1 MDEKRKRVTAPRIA
15 AALSALLAGAALY
28 TVSGSERQGIQV
40 KEYTEAA
47 EAADSTIMVYMN
59 GSDLEGDYGA
69 ATADLR
75 EMMDALR
82 TAGQEE
88 NFPSLHVVVE
98 AGGSTRWELDEMD
111 GVPYARFSLTED
123 GISSMEPMEIRNMG
137 DADTLTDFVNYG
149 VQSYPANH
157 YGLILWN
164 HGGGPVGG
172 YGSDSHFDG
181 DGLSLEEIR
190 EALDHS
196 VMADKAFDFVAF
208 DACLMGSVEIADC
221 LEGRAGYV
229 IASPE
234 LEPQDGYDYSWMTAL
249 GDSLPSDMEW
259 GEAVGRSMVDAYDA
273 YYASGTAPVAMSL
286 LDMKEYPAFHEVFHQ
301 YVDGIPQEL
310 REELYRELGKDRMKM
325 LAFGSRQAGGS
336 PELVDVLEFLDACQ
350 SVYQD
355 ESAFQTLKERMGKL
369 VTDQWAKGY
378 PGNPSGLTIYLPSG
392 SNPYLSEDLETY
404 DTTGFCSAYRQ
415 LTDGYAAYLAR
426 ESGVEW
432 GDINAHKD
440 GTVEISIA
448 PEDVSD
454 VTGAY
459 LAVFCPVG
467 DDGNYYLLCTDSD
480 VDIGVDGTL
489 RAAPENSYMG
499 MKGQVLCLIE
509 TMNLDAYT
517 EYMAPVLY
525 NGELCTMRIGFD
537 EEHEDGQ
544 VLSVTPAGQTSEAA
558 KQIYELKEGD
568 RVTPLYLVEHM
579 EDVEEEPVDEAE
591 DGAKDEANDE
601 AKDGAKDE
609 AKDEANDEANDEAK
623 NETKDGAKDEAEDEA
638 KNETID
644 GAKDE
649 TKNEAGD
656 ETKDEIRDETGN
668 TAGSSHGETS
678 HNPDQITED
687 RYYTDSYYMGTEFFI
702 EEPDD
707 MLLETV
713 PVSGDGYFYGFML
726 MDVRQNIYYTDF
738 TGIETEDTGS

>member
-1 MDEKRKRVTAPRIA
+1 MEQNRKRVTAPRIA

-40 KEYTEAA
+40 KEYAEAA

-69 ATADLR
+69 ATADLW
-75 EMMDALR
+75 EMMDALKVME
-82 TAGQEE
+82 QEGKS
-88 NFPSLHVVVE
+88 PSLHVVVE

-111 GVPYARFSLTED
+111 GVPYARFPLTGD
-123 GISSMEPMEIRNMG
+123 GISSMESMEIRNMG
-137 DADTLTDFVNYG
+137 DADTLTDFINYG
-149 VQSYPANH
+149 VRSYPANH

-190 EALDHS
+190 EALGHS
-196 VMADKAFDFVAF
+196 VMADSAFDFVAF
-208 DACLMGSVEIADC
+208 DACLMGSAETAGCLDGYAD
-221 LEGRAGYV
+221 YV

-234 LEPQDGYDYSWMTAL
+234 LEPQHGYDYRWMTAL
-249 GDSLPSDMEW
+249 GDSLPPDMEW
-259 GEAVGRSMVDAYDA
+259 GEAVGRSMVEAYGA
-273 YYASGTAPVAMSL
+273 CYASSTAPVAMSL

-301 YVDGIPQEL
+301 YVDGIPEKL
-310 REELYRELGKDRMKM
+310 REELYGELGRDRMKM

-336 PELVDVLEFLDACQ
+336 PELVDVLEFLNACQ
-350 SVYQD
+350 RVYPD
-355 ESAFQTLKERMGKL
+355 ENAFQTLKDRMRRL
-369 VTDQWAKGY
+369 VAEQWAKGY
-378 PGNPSGLTIYLPSG
+378 PVNPSGLTIYLPSG
-392 SNPYLSEDLETY
+392 SNPYLSEELETY
-404 DTTGFCSAYRQ
+404 DTTGFCSAYRR

-432 GDINAHKD
+432 GNISAHKD

-448 PEDVSD
+448 PEDASD

-459 LAVFCPVG
+459 LAVFCPAG
-467 DDGNYYLLCTDSD
+467 DDEYYYLLCTDSD

-489 RAAPENSYMG
+489 RAAPEDSYMG

-544 VLSVTPAGQTSEAA
+544 ILSVTPTGQTSEAA

-568 RVTPLYLVEHM
+568 RVTPLYLVERM
-579 EDVEEEPVDEAE
+579 EDVGEAP
-591 DGAKDEANDE
+591 GN
-601 AKDGAKDE
+601 
-609 AKDEANDEANDEAK
+609 
-623 NETKDGAKDEAEDEA
+623 
-638 KNETID
+638 
-644 GAKDE
+644 
-649 TKNEAGD
+649 
-656 ETKDEIRDETGN
+656 TGN
-668 TAGSSHGETS
+668 ASG
-678 HNPDQITED
+678 QIMED
-687 RYYTDSYYMGTEFFI
+687 RYYTDSYYMGTEFYI

-707 MLLETV
+707 MLLEAV
-713 PVSGDGYFYGFML
+713 PASGDGYLYGFML

-738 TGIETEDTGS
+738 IGMGTEDNGS

>member
-1 MDEKRKRVTAPRIA
+1 MEQNRKRVTAPRIA
-15 AALSALLAGAALY
+15 AALSVLLAGAALY

-40 KEYTEAA
+40 KEYAEAA

-69 ATADLR
+69 ATADLW
-75 EMMDALR
+75 EMMDALKVME
-82 TAGQEE
+82 QEGKS
-88 NFPSLHVVVE
+88 PSLHVVVE

-111 GVPYARFSLTED
+111 GVPYARFPLTGD
-123 GISSMEPMEIRNMG
+123 GISSMESMEIRNMG
-137 DADTLTDFVNYG
+137 DADTLTDFINYG
-149 VQSYPANH
+149 VRSYPANH

-190 EALDHS
+190 EALGHS
-196 VMADKAFDFVAF
+196 VMADSAFDFVAF
-208 DACLMGSVEIADC
+208 DACLMGSAETAGCLDGYAD
-221 LEGRAGYV
+221 YV

-234 LEPQDGYDYSWMTAL
+234 LEPQHGYDYRWMAAL
-249 GDSLPSDMEW
+249 GDSLPPDMEW
-259 GEAVGRSMVDAYDA
+259 GEAVGRSMVEAYGA
-273 YYASGTAPVAMSL
+273 CYASGTAPVAMSL

-301 YVDGIPQEL
+301 YVDGIPEKL
-310 REELYRELGKDRMKM
+310 REELYGELGRDRMKM

-336 PELVDVLEFLDACQ
+336 PELVDVLEFLNACQ
-350 SVYQD
+350 RVYPD
-355 ESAFQTLKERMGKL
+355 ENAFQTLKNRMRRL
-369 VTDQWAKGY
+369 VAEQWAKGY
-378 PGNPSGLTIYLPSG
+378 PVNPSGLTIYLPSG
-392 SNPYLSEDLETY
+392 SNPYLSEELETY
-404 DTTGFCSAYRQ
+404 DTTGFCSAYRR

-432 GDINAHKD
+432 GNISAHKD

-448 PEDVSD
+448 PEDASD

-459 LAVFCPVG
+459 LAVFCPAG
-467 DDGNYYLLCTDSD
+467 DDEYYYLLCTDSD

-489 RAAPENSYMG
+489 RAAPEDSYMG

-544 VLSVTPAGQTSEAA
+544 ILSVTPTGQTSEAA

-568 RVTPLYLVEHM
+568 RVTPLYLVERM
-579 EDVEEEPVDEAE
+579 EDVGEAP
-591 DGAKDEANDE
+591 GN
-601 AKDGAKDE
+601 
-609 AKDEANDEANDEAK
+609 
-623 NETKDGAKDEAEDEA
+623 
-638 KNETID
+638 
-644 GAKDE
+644 
-649 TKNEAGD
+649 
-656 ETKDEIRDETGN
+656 TGN
-668 TAGSSHGETS
+668 ASG
-678 HNPDQITED
+678 QIMED
-687 RYYTDSYYMGTEFFI
+687 RYYTDSYYMGTEFYI

-707 MLLETV
+707 MLLEAV
-713 PVSGDGYFYGFML
+713 PASGDGYLYGFML

-738 TGIETEDTGS
+738 IGMGTEDNGS

>member
-1 MDEKRKRVTAPRIA
+1 M
-15 AALSALLAGAALY
+15 
-28 TVSGSERQGIQV
+28 
-40 KEYTEAA
+40 
-47 EAADSTIMVYMN
+47 
-59 GSDLEGDYGA
+59 
-69 ATADLR
+69 
-75 EMMDALR
+75 
-82 TAGQEE
+82 
-88 NFPSLHVVVE
+88 
-98 AGGSTRWELDEMD
+98 
-111 GVPYARFSLTED
+111 
-123 GISSMEPMEIRNMG
+123 
-137 DADTLTDFVNYG
+137 
-149 VQSYPANH
+149 
-157 YGLILWN
+157 
-164 HGGGPVGG
+164 GG

-190 EALDHS
+190 AALDHS

-579 EDVEEEPVDEAE
+579 EDVEEEPVDEA
-591 DGAKDEANDE
+591 K
-601 AKDGAKDE
+601 
-609 AKDEANDEANDEAK
+609 
-623 NETKDGAKDEAEDEA
+623 
-638 KNETID
+638 D

-649 TKNEAGD
+649 TKDEAGD

-687 RYYTDSYYMGTEFFI
+687 RYYTDSYYMGTEFYI

>member
-1 MDEKRKRVTAPRIA
+1 MEQNRKRVTAPRIA

-40 KEYTEAA
+40 KEYAEAA

-69 ATADLR
+69 ATADLW
-75 EMMDALR
+75 EMMDALKVME
-82 TAGQEE
+82 QEGKS
-88 NFPSLHVVVE
+88 PSLHVVVE

-111 GVPYARFSLTED
+111 GVPYARFPLTGD
-123 GISSMEPMEIRNMG
+123 GISSMESMEIGNMG
-137 DADTLTDFVNYG
+137 DADTLTDFINYG
-149 VQSYPANH
+149 VRSYPANH

-190 EALDHS
+190 EALGHS
-196 VMADKAFDFVAF
+196 VMADSAFDFVAF
-208 DACLMGSVEIADC
+208 DACLMGSVETAGCLDGYAD
-221 LEGRAGYV
+221 YV

-234 LEPQDGYDYSWMTAL
+234 LEPQHGYDYRWMTAL
-249 GDSLPSDMEW
+249 GDSLPPDMEW
-259 GEAVGRSMVDAYDA
+259 GEAVGRSMVEAYGA
-273 YYASGTAPVAMSL
+273 CYASGTAPVAMSL

-301 YVDGIPQEL
+301 YVDGIPEKL
-310 REELYRELGKDRMKM
+310 REELCGELGRDRMKM

-336 PELVDVLEFLDACQ
+336 PELVDVLEFLNACQ
-350 SVYQD
+350 RVYPD
-355 ESAFQTLKERMGKL
+355 ENAFQTLKDRMRRL
-369 VTDQWAKGY
+369 VAKQWAKGY
-378 PGNPSGLTIYLPSG
+378 PVNPSGLTIYLPSG
-392 SNPYLSEDLETY
+392 SNPYLSEALETY
-404 DTTGFCSAYRQ
+404 DTTGFCSAYRR

-432 GDINAHKD
+432 GNISAHKD

-448 PEDVSD
+448 PEDASD

-459 LAVFCPVG
+459 LAVFCPAG
-467 DDGNYYLLCTDSD
+467 DDEYYYLLCTDSD

-489 RAAPENSYMG
+489 RAAPEDSYMG

-544 VLSVTPAGQTSEAA
+544 ILSVTPTGQTSEAA

-568 RVTPLYLVEHM
+568 RVTPLYLVERM
-579 EDVEEEPVDEAE
+579 EDVGEAP
-591 DGAKDEANDE
+591 GN
-601 AKDGAKDE
+601 
-609 AKDEANDEANDEAK
+609 
-623 NETKDGAKDEAEDEA
+623 
-638 KNETID
+638 
-644 GAKDE
+644 
-649 TKNEAGD
+649 
-656 ETKDEIRDETGN
+656 TGN
-668 TAGSSHGETS
+668 ASG
-678 HNPDQITED
+678 QIMEDRYYTD
-687 RYYTDSYYMGTEFFI
+687 RYYTDSYYMGTEFYI

-707 MLLETV
+707 MLLEAV
-713 PVSGDGYFYGFML
+713 PASGDGYLYGFML

-738 TGIETEDTGS
+738 IGMGTEDNGS

>member
-1 MDEKRKRVTAPRIA
+1 MEQNRKRVTAPRIA
-15 AALSALLAGAALY
+15 AALSVLLAGAALY

-40 KEYTEAA
+40 KEYAEAA
-47 EAADSTIMVYMN
+47 EAADRTIMVYMN

-69 ATADLR
+69 ATADLW
-75 EMMDALR
+75 EMMDALKVME
-82 TAGQEE
+82 QEGKS
-88 NFPSLHVVVE
+88 PSLHVVVE

-111 GVPYARFSLTED
+111 GVPYARFSLTGD
-123 GISSMEPMEIRNMG
+123 GISSMESMEIRNMG
-137 DADTLTDFVNYG
+137 DADTLTDFINYG
-149 VQSYPANH
+149 VRSYPANH

-190 EALDHS
+190 EALGHS
-196 VMADKAFDFVAF
+196 VMADSAFDFVAF
-208 DACLMGSVEIADC
+208 DACLMGSVETAGCLDGYAD
-221 LEGRAGYV
+221 YV

-234 LEPQDGYDYSWMTAL
+234 LEPQHGYDYRWMAAL
-249 GDSLPSDMEW
+249 GDSLPPDMEW
-259 GEAVGRSMVDAYDA
+259 GEAVGRSMVEAYGA
-273 YYASGTAPVAMSL
+273 CYASGTAPVAMSL

-301 YVDGIPQEL
+301 YVDGIPEKL
-310 REELYRELGKDRMKM
+310 REELCGELGRDRMKM

-336 PELVDVLEFLDACQ
+336 PELVDVREFLNACQ
-350 SVYQD
+350 RVYPD
-355 ESAFQTLKERMGKL
+355 ENAFQTLKDRMRRL
-369 VTDQWAKGY
+369 VAKQWAKGY
-378 PGNPSGLTIYLPSG
+378 PVNPSGLTIYLPSG
-392 SNPYLSEDLETY
+392 SNPYLSEALETY
-404 DTTGFCSAYRQ
+404 DTTGFCSAYRR

-432 GDINAHKD
+432 GNISAHKD

-448 PEDVSD
+448 PEDASD

-459 LAVFCPVG
+459 LAVFCPAG
-467 DDGNYYLLCTDSD
+467 DDENYYLLCTDSD

-489 RAAPENSYMG
+489 RAAPEDSYMG

-544 VLSVTPAGQTSEAA
+544 ILSVTPAGQTSEAA

-568 RVTPLYLVEHM
+568 RVTPLYLVERM
-579 EDVEEEPVDEAE
+579 EDVGEAP
-591 DGAKDEANDE
+591 GN
-601 AKDGAKDE
+601 
-609 AKDEANDEANDEAK
+609 
-623 NETKDGAKDEAEDEA
+623 
-638 KNETID
+638 
-644 GAKDE
+644 
-649 TKNEAGD
+649 
-656 ETKDEIRDETGN
+656 TGN
-668 TAGSSHGETS
+668 ASG
-678 HNPDQITED
+678 QIMED
-687 RYYTDSYYMGTEFFI
+687 RYYTDSYYMGTEFYI

-707 MLLETV
+707 MLLEAV
-713 PVSGDGYFYGFML
+713 PASGDGYLYGFML

-738 TGIETEDTGS
+738 IGMGTEDNGS

>member
-1 MDEKRKRVTAPRIA
+1 MEQNRKRVTAPRIA

-40 KEYTEAA
+40 KEYAEAA

-69 ATADLR
+69 ATADLW
-75 EMMDALR
+75 EMMDALKVIE
-82 TAGQEE
+82 QEGKS
-88 NFPSLHVVVE
+88 PSLHVVVE

-111 GVPYARFSLTED
+111 GVPYARFPLTGD
-123 GISSMEPMEIRNMG
+123 GISSMESMEIRNMG
-137 DADTLTDFVNYG
+137 DADTLTDFINYG
-149 VQSYPANH
+149 VRSYPANH

-190 EALDHS
+190 EALGHS
-196 VMADKAFDFVAF
+196 VMADSAFDFVAF
-208 DACLMGSVEIADC
+208 DACLMGSAETAGCLDGYAD
-221 LEGRAGYV
+221 YV

-234 LEPQDGYDYSWMTAL
+234 LEPQHGYDYRWMTAL
-249 GDSLPSDMEW
+249 GDSLPPDMEW
-259 GEAVGRSMVDAYDA
+259 GEAVGRSMVEAYGA
-273 YYASGTAPVAMSL
+273 CYASSTAPVAMSL

-301 YVDGIPQEL
+301 YVDGIPEKL
-310 REELYRELGKDRMKM
+310 REELYGELGRDRMKM

-336 PELVDVLEFLDACQ
+336 PELVDVLEFLNACQ
-350 SVYQD
+350 RVYPD
-355 ESAFQTLKERMGKL
+355 ENAFQTLKDRMRRL
-369 VTDQWAKGY
+369 VAEQWAKGY
-378 PGNPSGLTIYLPSG
+378 PVNPSGLTIYLPSG
-392 SNPYLSEDLETY
+392 SNPYLSEELETY
-404 DTTGFCSAYRQ
+404 DTTGFCSAYRR

-432 GDINAHKD
+432 GNISAHKD

-448 PEDVSD
+448 PEDASD

-489 RAAPENSYMG
+489 RAAPEDSYMG

-544 VLSVTPAGQTSEAA
+544 ILSVTPTGQTSEAA

-579 EDVEEEPVDEAE
+579 EDVEEEPVDEA
-591 DGAKDEANDE
+591 K
-601 AKDGAKDE
+601 
-609 AKDEANDEANDEAK
+609 
-623 NETKDGAKDEAEDEA
+623 
-638 KNETID
+638 D

-649 TKNEAGD
+649 TKDEAGD
-656 ETKDEIRDETGN
+656 ETKDEIRDETGD

-687 RYYTDSYYMGTEFFI
+687 RYYTDSYYMGTEFYI

-707 MLLETV
+707 MLLEAV
-713 PVSGDGYFYGFML
+713 PASGDGYLYGFML

>member
-1 MDEKRKRVTAPRIA
+1 MEQNRKRVTAPRIA
-15 AALSALLAGAALY
+15 AALSVLLAGAALY

-40 KEYTEAA
+40 KEYAEAA

-69 ATADLR
+69 ATADLW
-75 EMMDALR
+75 EMMDALKVME
-82 TAGQEE
+82 QEGKS
-88 NFPSLHVVVE
+88 PSLHVVVE

-111 GVPYARFSLTED
+111 GVPYARFPLTGD
-123 GISSMEPMEIRNMG
+123 GISSMESMEIRNMG
-137 DADTLTDFVNYG
+137 DADTLTDFINYG
-149 VQSYPANH
+149 VRSYPANH

-190 EALDHS
+190 EALGHS
-196 VMADKAFDFVAF
+196 VMADSAFDFVAF
-208 DACLMGSVEIADC
+208 DACLMGSAETAGCLDGYAD
-221 LEGRAGYV
+221 YV

-234 LEPQDGYDYSWMTAL
+234 LEPQHGYDYRWMTAL
-249 GDSLPSDMEW
+249 GDSLPPDMEW
-259 GEAVGRSMVDAYDA
+259 GEAVGRSMVEAYGA
-273 YYASGTAPVAMSL
+273 CYASGTAPVAMSL

-301 YVDGIPQEL
+301 YVDGIPEKL
-310 REELYRELGKDRMKM
+310 REELYGELGRDRMKM

-336 PELVDVLEFLDACQ
+336 PELVDVLEFLNACQ
-350 SVYQD
+350 RVYPD
-355 ESAFQTLKERMGKL
+355 ENAFQTLNDRMRRL
-369 VTDQWAKGY
+369 VAEQWAKGY
-378 PGNPSGLTIYLPSG
+378 PVNPSGLTIYLPSG
-392 SNPYLSEDLETY
+392 SNPYLSEELETY
-404 DTTGFCSAYRQ
+404 DTTGFCSAYRR

-432 GDINAHKD
+432 GNISAHKD

-448 PEDVSD
+448 PEDASD

-459 LAVFCPVG
+459 LAVFCPAG
-467 DDGNYYLLCTDSD
+467 DDEYYYLLCTDSD

-489 RAAPENSYMG
+489 RAAPEDSYMG

-544 VLSVTPAGQTSEAA
+544 ILSVTPTGQTSEAA

-568 RVTPLYLVEHM
+568 RVTPLYLVERM
-579 EDVEEEPVDEAE
+579 EDVGEAP
-591 DGAKDEANDE
+591 GN
-601 AKDGAKDE
+601 
-609 AKDEANDEANDEAK
+609 
-623 NETKDGAKDEAEDEA
+623 
-638 KNETID
+638 
-644 GAKDE
+644 
-649 TKNEAGD
+649 
-656 ETKDEIRDETGN
+656 TGN
-668 TAGSSHGETS
+668 ASG
-678 HNPDQITED
+678 QIMED
-687 RYYTDSYYMGTEFFI
+687 RYYTDSYYMGTEFYI

-707 MLLETV
+707 MLLEAV
-713 PVSGDGYFYGFML
+713 PASGDGYLYGFML

-738 TGIETEDTGS
+738 IGMGTEDNGS

>member
-1 MDEKRKRVTAPRIA
+1 MEQNRKRVTAPRIA
-15 AALSALLAGAALY
+15 AALSVLLAGAALY

-40 KEYTEAA
+40 KEYAEAA

-69 ATADLR
+69 ATADLW
-75 EMMDALR
+75 EMMDALKVME
-82 TAGQEE
+82 QEGKS
-88 NFPSLHVVVE
+88 PSLHVVVE

-111 GVPYARFSLTED
+111 GVPYARFSLTGD
-123 GISSMEPMEIRNMG
+123 GISSMESMEIRNMG
-137 DADTLTDFVNYG
+137 DADTLTDFINYG
-149 VQSYPANH
+149 VRSYPANH

-190 EALDHS
+190 EALGHS
-196 VMADKAFDFVAF
+196 VMADSAFDFVAF
-208 DACLMGSVEIADC
+208 DACLMGSVETAGCLDGYAD
-221 LEGRAGYV
+221 YV

-234 LEPQDGYDYSWMTAL
+234 LEPQHGYDYRWMAAL
-249 GDSLPSDMEW
+249 GDSLPPDMEW
-259 GEAVGRSMVDAYDA
+259 GEAVGRSMVEAYGA
-273 YYASGTAPVAMSL
+273 CYASGTAPVAMSL

-301 YVDGIPQEL
+301 YVDGIPEKL
-310 REELYRELGKDRMKM
+310 REELCGELGRDRMKM

-336 PELVDVLEFLDACQ
+336 LELVDVLEFLNACQ
-350 SVYQD
+350 RVYPD
-355 ESAFQTLKERMGKL
+355 ENAFQTLKDRMRRL
-369 VTDQWAKGY
+369 VAKQWAKGY
-378 PGNPSGLTIYLPSG
+378 PVNPSGLTIYLPSG
-392 SNPYLSEDLETY
+392 SNPYLSEELETY
-404 DTTGFCSAYRQ
+404 DTTGFCSAYRR

-432 GDINAHKD
+432 GNISAHKD

-448 PEDVSD
+448 PEDASD

-459 LAVFCPVG
+459 LAVFCPAG
-467 DDGNYYLLCTDSD
+467 DDEYYYLLCTDSD

-489 RAAPENSYMG
+489 RAAPEDSYMG

-544 VLSVTPAGQTSEAA
+544 ILSVTPAGQTSEAA

-568 RVTPLYLVEHM
+568 RVTPLYLVERM
-579 EDVEEEPVDEAE
+579 EDVGEAP
-591 DGAKDEANDE
+591 GN
-601 AKDGAKDE
+601 
-609 AKDEANDEANDEAK
+609 
-623 NETKDGAKDEAEDEA
+623 
-638 KNETID
+638 
-644 GAKDE
+644 
-649 TKNEAGD
+649 
-656 ETKDEIRDETGN
+656 TGN
-668 TAGSSHGETS
+668 ASG
-678 HNPDQITED
+678 QIMED
-687 RYYTDSYYMGTEFFI
+687 RYYTDSYYMGTEFYI

-707 MLLETV
+707 MLLEAV
-713 PVSGDGYFYGFML
+713 PASGDGYLYGFML

-738 TGIETEDTGS
+738 IGMGTEDNGS

>member
-350 SVYQD
+350 SVYPD

-432 GDINAHKD
+432 GNINAHKD

-499 MKGQVLCLIE
+499 MKGQVL
-509 TMNLDAYT
+509 
-517 EYMAPVLY
+517 
-525 NGELCTMRIGFD
+525 
-537 EEHEDGQ
+537 
-544 VLSVTPAGQTSEAA
+544 SVTPAGQTSEAA

-579 EDVEEEPVDEAE
+579 EDVEEEPVDEAK
-591 DGAKDEANDE
+591 DGAKDETI
-601 AKDGAKDE
+601 DGAKDE
-609 AKDEANDEANDEAK
+609 AKNEAK
-623 NETKDGAKDEAEDEA
+623 DGIKDGTKNGAKDGAKD
-638 KNETID
+638 ETID

-649 TKNEAGD
+649 TKDEAGD

-687 RYYTDSYYMGTEFFI
+687 RYYTDSYYMGTEFYI

>member
-1 MDEKRKRVTAPRIA
+1 MEQNRKRVTAPRIA
-15 AALSALLAGAALY
+15 AALSVLLAGAALY

-40 KEYTEAA
+40 KEYAEAA

-69 ATADLR
+69 ATADLW
-75 EMMDALR
+75 EMMDAFKVME
-82 TAGQEE
+82 QEGKS
-88 NFPSLHVVVE
+88 PSLHVVVE

-111 GVPYARFSLTED
+111 GVPYARFSLTGD
-123 GISSMEPMEIRNMG
+123 GISSMESMEIRNMG
-137 DADTLTDFVNYG
+137 DADTLTDFINYG
-149 VQSYPANH
+149 VRSYPANH

-190 EALDHS
+190 EALGHS
-196 VMADKAFDFVAF
+196 VMADSAFDFVAF
-208 DACLMGSVEIADC
+208 DACLMGSVETAGCLDGYAD
-221 LEGRAGYV
+221 YV

-234 LEPQDGYDYSWMTAL
+234 LEPQHGYDYRWMAAL
-249 GDSLPSDMEW
+249 GDSLPPDMEW
-259 GEAVGRSMVDAYDA
+259 GEAVGRSMVEAYGA
-273 YYASGTAPVAMSL
+273 CYASGTAPVAMSL

-301 YVDGIPQEL
+301 YVDGIPEKL
-310 REELYRELGKDRMKM
+310 REELCGDLGRYRIKM

-336 PELVDVLEFLDACQ
+336 PELVDVLEFLNACQ
-350 SVYQD
+350 RVYPD
-355 ESAFQTLKERMGKL
+355 ENAFQTLKDRMRRL
-369 VTDQWAKGY
+369 VAKQWAKGY
-378 PGNPSGLTIYLPSG
+378 PVNPSGLTIYLPSG
-392 SNPYLSEDLETY
+392 SNPYLSEALETY
-404 DTTGFCSAYRQ
+404 DTTGFCSAYRR

-432 GDINAHKD
+432 GNISAHKD

-448 PEDVSD
+448 PEDASD

-459 LAVFCPVG
+459 LAVFCPAG
-467 DDGNYYLLCTDSD
+467 DDENYYLLCTDSD

-489 RAAPENSYMG
+489 RAAPEDSYMG

-544 VLSVTPAGQTSEAA
+544 ILSVTPAGQTSEAA

-568 RVTPLYLVEHM
+568 RVTPLYLVERM
-579 EDVEEEPVDEAE
+579 EDVGEAP
-591 DGAKDEANDE
+591 GN
-601 AKDGAKDE
+601 
-609 AKDEANDEANDEAK
+609 
-623 NETKDGAKDEAEDEA
+623 
-638 KNETID
+638 
-644 GAKDE
+644 
-649 TKNEAGD
+649 
-656 ETKDEIRDETGN
+656 TGN
-668 TAGSSHGETS
+668 ASG
-678 HNPDQITED
+678 QIMED
-687 RYYTDSYYMGTEFFI
+687 RYYTDSYYMGTEFYI

-707 MLLETV
+707 MLLEAV
-713 PVSGDGYFYGFML
+713 PASGDGYLYGFML

-738 TGIETEDTGS
+738 IGMGTEDNGS

>member
-1 MDEKRKRVTAPRIA
+1 MEQNRKRVTAPRIA
-15 AALSALLAGAALY
+15 AALSVLLAGAALY

-40 KEYTEAA
+40 KEYAEAA

-69 ATADLR
+69 ATADLW
-75 EMMDALR
+75 EMMDALKVME
-82 TAGQEE
+82 QEGKS
-88 NFPSLHVVVE
+88 PSLHVVVE

-111 GVPYARFSLTED
+111 GVPYARFPLTGD
-123 GISSMEPMEIRNMG
+123 GISSMESMEIRNMG
-137 DADTLTDFVNYG
+137 DADTLTDFINYG
-149 VQSYPANH
+149 VRSYPANH

-190 EALDHS
+190 EALGHS
-196 VMADKAFDFVAF
+196 VMADSAFDFVAF
-208 DACLMGSVEIADC
+208 DACLMGSVETAGCLDGYAD
-221 LEGRAGYV
+221 YV

-234 LEPQDGYDYSWMTAL
+234 LEPQHGYDYRWMAAL
-249 GDSLPSDMEW
+249 GDSLPPDMEW
-259 GEAVGRSMVDAYDA
+259 GEAVGRSMVEAYGA
-273 YYASGTAPVAMSL
+273 CYASGTAPVAMSL

-301 YVDGIPQEL
+301 YVDGIPEKL
-310 REELYRELGKDRMKM
+310 REELCGELGRDRIKM

-336 PELVDVLEFLDACQ
+336 PELVDVLEFLNACQ
-350 SVYQD
+350 RVYPD
-355 ESAFQTLKERMGKL
+355 ENAFQTLKDRMRRL
-369 VTDQWAKGY
+369 VAKQWAKGY
-378 PGNPSGLTIYLPSG
+378 PVNPSGLTIYLPSG
-392 SNPYLSEDLETY
+392 SNPYLSEALETY
-404 DTTGFCSAYRQ
+404 DTTGFCSAYRR
-415 LTDGYAAYLAR
+415 LTDGYAAYLAL

-432 GDINAHKD
+432 GNISAHKD

-448 PEDVSD
+448 PEDASD

-459 LAVFCPVG
+459 LAVFCPAG
-467 DDGNYYLLCTDSD
+467 DDENYYLLCTDSD

-489 RAAPENSYMG
+489 RAAPEDSYMG

-544 VLSVTPAGQTSEAA
+544 ILSVTPAGQTSEAA

-568 RVTPLYLVEHM
+568 RVTPLYLVERM
-579 EDVEEEPVDEAE
+579 EDVGEAP
-591 DGAKDEANDE
+591 GN
-601 AKDGAKDE
+601 
-609 AKDEANDEANDEAK
+609 
-623 NETKDGAKDEAEDEA
+623 
-638 KNETID
+638 
-644 GAKDE
+644 
-649 TKNEAGD
+649 
-656 ETKDEIRDETGN
+656 TGN
-668 TAGSSHGETS
+668 ASG
-678 HNPDQITED
+678 QIMED
-687 RYYTDSYYMGTEFFI
+687 RYYTDSYYMGTEFYI

-707 MLLETV
+707 MLLEAV
-713 PVSGDGYFYGFML
+713 PASGDGYLYGFML

-738 TGIETEDTGS
+738 IGMGTEDNGS

>member
-1 MDEKRKRVTAPRIA
+1 MEKKRKRVTAPRIA
-15 AALSALLAGAALY
+15 ATLSALLAGAALY

-40 KEYTEAA
+40 KEYAEAAEAA

-69 ATADLR
+69 ATADLW
-75 EMMDALR
+75 EMMDALKEM
-82 TAGQEE
+82 GQEVKS
-88 NFPSLHVVVE
+88 PSLHVVVE

-123 GISSMEPMEIRNMG
+123 GISSMESMEIRNMG
-137 DADTLTDFVNYG
+137 DADTLTDFINYG
-149 VQSYPANH
+149 VQSYPADH

-196 VMADKAFDFVAF
+196 VMADSAFDFVAF
-208 DACLMGSVEIADC
+208 DACLMGSVEIAGC
-221 LEGRAGYV
+221 LDGYADYV

-234 LEPQDGYDYSWMTAL
+234 LEPQHGYDYRWMTAL
-249 GDSLPSDMEW
+249 GDSLPPDMEW
-259 GEAVGRSMVDAYDA
+259 GEAVGRSMVEAYDA

-301 YVDGIPQEL
+301 YVDGIPEKL
-310 REELYRELGKDRMKM
+310 REELYGELGRDRMKM

-336 PELVDVLEFLDACQ
+336 PELVDVLEFLNACQ
-350 SVYQD
+350 RVYPD
-355 ESAFQTLKERMGKL
+355 ENAFQTLKDRMRRL
-369 VTDQWAKGY
+369 VTEQWAKGY
-378 PGNPSGLTIYLPSG
+378 PVNPSGLTIYLPSG

-432 GDINAHKD
+432 GNISAHKD

-459 LAVFCPVG
+459 LAVFCPAG
-467 DDGNYYLLCTDSD
+467 DDENYYLLCTDSD

-489 RAAPENSYMG
+489 RAAPEDSYMG

-544 VLSVTPAGQTSEAA
+544 ILSVTPAGQTSEAA

-568 RVTPLYLVEHM
+568 RVTPLYLVESM
-579 EDVEEEPVDEAE
+579 EDVEEES
-591 DGAKDEANDE
+591 G
-601 AKDGAKDE
+601 
-609 AKDEANDEANDEAK
+609 
-623 NETKDGAKDEAEDEA
+623 
-638 KNETID
+638 
-644 GAKDE
+644 
-649 TKNEAGD
+649 
-656 ETKDEIRDETGN
+656 
-668 TAGSSHGETS
+668 GETRDDTRDDTGDS
-678 HNPDQITED
+678 LSDTSNASAQIPED
-687 RYYTDSYYMGTEFFI
+687 RYYTDSYYMGTEFYI

-713 PVSGDGYFYGFML
+713 PASGDGYLYGFML
-726 MDVRQNIYYTDF
+726 MDVRQSIYYTDF
-738 TGIETEDTGS
+738 IGMGAEDTGS

>member
-1 MDEKRKRVTAPRIA
+1 MEKKRKRVTAPRIA
-15 AALSALLAGAALY
+15 ATLSALLAGAALY

-40 KEYTEAA
+40 KEYAEAAEAA

-69 ATADLR
+69 ATADLW
-75 EMMDALR
+75 EMMDALKEM
-82 TAGQEE
+82 GQEVKS
-88 NFPSLHVVVE
+88 PSLHVVVE

-123 GISSMEPMEIRNMG
+123 GISSMESMEIRNMG
-137 DADTLTDFVNYG
+137 DADTLTDFINYG
-149 VQSYPANH
+149 VQSYPADH

-196 VMADKAFDFVAF
+196 VMADSAFDFVAF
-208 DACLMGSVEIADC
+208 DACLMGSVEIAGC
-221 LEGRAGYV
+221 LDGYADYV

-234 LEPQDGYDYSWMTAL
+234 LEPQHGYDYRWMTAL
-249 GDSLPSDMEW
+249 GDSLPPDMEW
-259 GEAVGRSMVDAYDA
+259 GEAVGRSMVEAYDA

-301 YVDGIPQEL
+301 YVDGIPEKL
-310 REELYRELGKDRMKM
+310 REELYGELGRDRMKM

-336 PELVDVLEFLDACQ
+336 PELVDVLEFLNACQ
-350 SVYQD
+350 RVYPD
-355 ESAFQTLKERMGKL
+355 ENAFQTLKDRMRRL
-369 VTDQWAKGY
+369 VTEQWAKGY
-378 PGNPSGLTIYLPSG
+378 PVNPSGLTIYLPSG

-415 LTDGYAAYLAR
+415 LTDGYVAYLAR

-432 GDINAHKD
+432 GNISAHKD

-459 LAVFCPVG
+459 LAVFCPAG
-467 DDGNYYLLCTDSD
+467 DDENYYLLCTDSD

-489 RAAPENSYMG
+489 RAAPEDSYMG

-544 VLSVTPAGQTSEAA
+544 ILSVTPAGQTSEAA

-568 RVTPLYLVEHM
+568 RVTPLYLVESM
-579 EDVEEEPVDEAE
+579 EDVEEES
-591 DGAKDEANDE
+591 G
-601 AKDGAKDE
+601 
-609 AKDEANDEANDEAK
+609 
-623 NETKDGAKDEAEDEA
+623 
-638 KNETID
+638 
-644 GAKDE
+644 
-649 TKNEAGD
+649 
-656 ETKDEIRDETGN
+656 
-668 TAGSSHGETS
+668 GETRDDTRDDTGDS
-678 HNPDQITED
+678 LSDTSNASAQIPED
-687 RYYTDSYYMGTEFFI
+687 RYYTDSYYMGTEFYI

-713 PVSGDGYFYGFML
+713 PASGDAYLYGFML

-738 TGIETEDTGS
+738 IGMGAEDTGS

>member
-1 MDEKRKRVTAPRIA
+1 
-15 AALSALLAGAALY
+15 
-28 TVSGSERQGIQV
+28 
-40 KEYTEAA
+40 
-47 EAADSTIMVYMN
+47 MVYMN

-69 ATADLR
+69 ATADLW
-75 EMMDALR
+75 EMMDALKEM
-82 TAGQEE
+82 GQEGKS
-88 NFPSLHVVVE
+88 PSLHVVVE

-123 GISSMEPMEIRNMG
+123 GISSMESMEIRNMG
-137 DADTLTDFVNYG
+137 DADTLTDFINYG
-149 VQSYPANH
+149 VQSYPADH

-196 VMADKAFDFVAF
+196 VMADSAFDFVAF
-208 DACLMGSVEIADC
+208 DACLMGSVEIAGC
-221 LEGRAGYV
+221 LDGYADYV

-234 LEPQDGYDYSWMTAL
+234 LEPQHGYDYRWMTAL
-249 GDSLPSDMEW
+249 GDSLPPDMEW
-259 GEAVGRSMVDAYDA
+259 GEAVGRSMVEAYDA

-301 YVDGIPQEL
+301 YVDGIPEKL
-310 REELYRELGKDRMKM
+310 REELYGELGRDRMKM

-336 PELVDVLEFLDACQ
+336 PELVDVLEFLNACQ
-350 SVYQD
+350 RVYPD
-355 ESAFQTLKERMGKL
+355 ENAFQTLKDRMRRL
-369 VTDQWAKGY
+369 VTEQWAKGY
-378 PGNPSGLTIYLPSG
+378 PVNPSGLTIYLPSG

-432 GDINAHKD
+432 GNISAHKD

-459 LAVFCPVG
+459 LAVFCPAG
-467 DDGNYYLLCTDSD
+467 DDENYYLLCTDSD

-489 RAAPENSYMG
+489 RAAPEDSYMG

-544 VLSVTPAGQTSEAA
+544 ILSVTPAGQTSEAA

-568 RVTPLYLVEHM
+568 RVTPLYLVESM
-579 EDVEEEPVDEAE
+579 EDVGEES
-591 DGAKDEANDE
+591 G
-601 AKDGAKDE
+601 
-609 AKDEANDEANDEAK
+609 
-623 NETKDGAKDEAEDEA
+623 
-638 KNETID
+638 
-644 GAKDE
+644 
-649 TKNEAGD
+649 
-656 ETKDEIRDETGN
+656 
-668 TAGSSHGETS
+668 GETRDDTRDDTGDS
-678 HNPDQITED
+678 LSDTSNASAQIPED
-687 RYYTDSYYMGTEFFI
+687 RYYTDSYYMGTEFYI

-713 PVSGDGYFYGFML
+713 PASGDGYLYGFML

-738 TGIETEDTGS
+738 IGMGAEDTGS

>member
-1 MDEKRKRVTAPRIA
+1 M
-15 AALSALLAGAALY
+15 
-28 TVSGSERQGIQV
+28 
-40 KEYTEAA
+40 
-47 EAADSTIMVYMN
+47 
-59 GSDLEGDYGA
+59 
-69 ATADLR
+69 
-75 EMMDALR
+75 
-82 TAGQEE
+82 
-88 NFPSLHVVVE
+88 
-98 AGGSTRWELDEMD
+98 
-111 GVPYARFSLTED
+111 
-123 GISSMEPMEIRNMG
+123 
-137 DADTLTDFVNYG
+137 
-149 VQSYPANH
+149 
-157 YGLILWN
+157 
-164 HGGGPVGG
+164 
-172 YGSDSHFDG
+172 
-181 DGLSLEEIR
+181 
-190 EALDHS
+190 
-196 VMADKAFDFVAF
+196 
-208 DACLMGSVEIADC
+208 
-221 LEGRAGYV
+221 
-229 IASPE
+229 
-234 LEPQDGYDYSWMTAL
+234 
-249 GDSLPSDMEW
+249 
-259 GEAVGRSMVDAYDA
+259 GRSMVETYNA

-350 SVYQD
+350 SVYPD
-355 ESAFQTLKERMGKL
+355 ESALQTLKEGMGKL

-432 GDINAHKD
+432 GNINAHKD

-544 VLSVTPAGQTSEAA
+544 ILSMTPAGQTSEAA

-568 RVTPLYLVEHM
+568 RVTPLYLLEHM
-579 EDVEEEPVDEAE
+579 EDVEEEAVDE
-591 DGAKDEANDE
+591 AKDEANDE
-601 AKDGAKDE
+601 AKD
-609 AKDEANDEANDEAK
+609 EANDEAK
-623 NETKDGAKDEAEDEA
+623 NEAKDGIKDGTQNGAKD
-638 KNETID
+638 ETID

-649 TKNEAGD
+649 TKDEAGD

-668 TAGSSHGETS
+668 TAGSSHGETG

-687 RYYTDSYYMGTEFFI
+687 RYYTDSYYMGTEFYI

>member
-1 MDEKRKRVTAPRIA
+1 MEQNRKRVTAPRIA
-15 AALSALLAGAALY
+15 AALSVLLAGAALY

-40 KEYTEAA
+40 KEYAEAA

-69 ATADLR
+69 ATADLW
-75 EMMDALR
+75 EMMDALKVME
-82 TAGQEE
+82 QEGKS
-88 NFPSLHVVVE
+88 PSLHVVVE

-111 GVPYARFSLTED
+111 GVPYARFPLTGD
-123 GISSMEPMEIRNMG
+123 GISSMESMEIRNMG
-137 DADTLTDFVNYG
+137 DADTLTDFINYG
-149 VQSYPANH
+149 VRSYPANH

-190 EALDHS
+190 EALGHS
-196 VMADKAFDFVAF
+196 VMADSAFDFVAF
-208 DACLMGSVEIADC
+208 DACLMGSAETAGCLDGYAD
-221 LEGRAGYV
+221 YV

-234 LEPQDGYDYSWMTAL
+234 LEPQHGYDYRWMAAL
-249 GDSLPSDMEW
+249 GDSLPPDMEW
-259 GEAVGRSMVDAYDA
+259 GEAVGRSMVEAYGA
-273 YYASGTAPVAMSL
+273 CYASGTAPVAMSL

-301 YVDGIPQEL
+301 YVDGIPEKL
-310 REELYRELGKDRMKM
+310 REELCGELGRDRMKM

-336 PELVDVLEFLDACQ
+336 PELVDVLEFLNACQ
-350 SVYQD
+350 RVYPD
-355 ESAFQTLKERMGKL
+355 ENAFQTLKDRMRRL
-369 VTDQWAKGY
+369 VAKQWAKGY
-378 PGNPSGLTIYLPSG
+378 PVNPSGLTIYLPSG
-392 SNPYLSEDLETY
+392 SNPYLSEELETY
-404 DTTGFCSAYRQ
+404 DTTGFCSAYRR

-432 GDINAHKD
+432 GNISAHKD

-448 PEDVSD
+448 PEDASD

-459 LAVFCPVG
+459 LAVFCPAG
-467 DDGNYYLLCTDSD
+467 DDENYYLLCTDSD

-489 RAAPENSYMG
+489 RAAPEDSYMG

-544 VLSVTPAGQTSEAA
+544 ILSVTPAGQTSEAA

-568 RVTPLYLVEHM
+568 RVTPLYLVERM
-579 EDVEEEPVDEAE
+579 EDVGEAP
-591 DGAKDEANDE
+591 GN
-601 AKDGAKDE
+601 
-609 AKDEANDEANDEAK
+609 
-623 NETKDGAKDEAEDEA
+623 
-638 KNETID
+638 
-644 GAKDE
+644 
-649 TKNEAGD
+649 
-656 ETKDEIRDETGN
+656 TGN
-668 TAGSSHGETS
+668 AAG
-678 HNPDQITED
+678 QIMED
-687 RYYTDSYYMGTEFFI
+687 RYYTDSYYMGTEFYI

-707 MLLETV
+707 MLLEAV
-713 PVSGDGYFYGFML
+713 PASGDGYLYGFML

-738 TGIETEDTGS
+738 IGMGTEDNGS

>member
-1 MDEKRKRVTAPRIA
+1 MEQNRKRVTAPRIA
-15 AALSALLAGAALY
+15 AALSVLLAGAALY

-40 KEYTEAA
+40 KEYAEAA

-69 ATADLR
+69 ATADLW
-75 EMMDALR
+75 EMMDALKVME
-82 TAGQEE
+82 QEGKS
-88 NFPSLHVVVE
+88 PSLHVVVE

-111 GVPYARFSLTED
+111 GVPYARFPLTGD
-123 GISSMEPMEIRNMG
+123 GISSMESMEIRNMG
-137 DADTLTDFVNYG
+137 DADTLTDFINYG
-149 VQSYPANH
+149 VRSYPANH

-190 EALDHS
+190 EALGHS
-196 VMADKAFDFVAF
+196 VMADSAFDFVAF
-208 DACLMGSVEIADC
+208 DACLMGSAETAGCLDGYAD
-221 LEGRAGYV
+221 YV

-234 LEPQDGYDYSWMTAL
+234 LEPQHGYDYRWMTAL
-249 GDSLPSDMEW
+249 GDSLPPDMEW
-259 GEAVGRSMVDAYDA
+259 GEAVGRSMVEAYGA
-273 YYASGTAPVAMSL
+273 CYASGTAPVAMSL

-301 YVDGIPQEL
+301 YVDGIPEKL
-310 REELYRELGKDRMKM
+310 REELYGELGRDRMKM

-336 PELVDVLEFLDACQ
+336 PELVDVLEFLNACQ
-350 SVYQD
+350 RVYPD
-355 ESAFQTLKERMGKL
+355 ENAFQTLKNRMRRL
-369 VTDQWAKGY
+369 VAEQWAKGY
-378 PGNPSGLTIYLPSG
+378 PVNPSGLTIYLPSG
-392 SNPYLSEDLETY
+392 SNPYLSEELETY
-404 DTTGFCSAYRQ
+404 DTTGFCSAYRR

-432 GDINAHKD
+432 GNISAHKD

-448 PEDVSD
+448 PEDASD

-459 LAVFCPVG
+459 LAVFCPAG
-467 DDGNYYLLCTDSD
+467 DDEYYYLLCTDSD

-489 RAAPENSYMG
+489 RAAPEDSYMG

-544 VLSVTPAGQTSEAA
+544 ILSVTPTGQTSEAA

-568 RVTPLYLVEHM
+568 RVTPLYLVERM
-579 EDVEEEPVDEAE
+579 EDVGEAP
-591 DGAKDEANDE
+591 GN
-601 AKDGAKDE
+601 
-609 AKDEANDEANDEAK
+609 
-623 NETKDGAKDEAEDEA
+623 
-638 KNETID
+638 
-644 GAKDE
+644 
-649 TKNEAGD
+649 
-656 ETKDEIRDETGN
+656 TGN
-668 TAGSSHGETS
+668 ASG
-678 HNPDQITED
+678 QIMED
-687 RYYTDSYYMGTEFFI
+687 RYYTDSYYMGTEFYI

-707 MLLETV
+707 MLLEAV
-713 PVSGDGYFYGFML
+713 PASGDGYLYGFML

-738 TGIETEDTGS
+738 IGMGTEDNGS

>member
-1 MDEKRKRVTAPRIA
+1 MEQNRKRVTAPRIA
-15 AALSALLAGAALY
+15 AALSVLLAGAALY

-40 KEYTEAA
+40 KEYAEAA

-69 ATADLR
+69 ATADLW
-75 EMMDALR
+75 EMMDAFKVME
-82 TAGQEE
+82 QEGKS
-88 NFPSLHVVVE
+88 PSLHVVVE

-111 GVPYARFSLTED
+111 GVPYARFPLTGD
-123 GISSMEPMEIRNMG
+123 GISSMESMEIRNMG
-137 DADTLTDFVNYG
+137 DADTLTDFINYG
-149 VQSYPANH
+149 VRSYPANH

-190 EALDHS
+190 EALGHS
-196 VMADKAFDFVAF
+196 VMADSAFDFVAF
-208 DACLMGSVEIADC
+208 DACLMGSVETAGCLDGYAD
-221 LEGRAGYV
+221 YV

-234 LEPQDGYDYSWMTAL
+234 LEPQHGYDYRWMAAL
-249 GDSLPSDMEW
+249 GDSLPPDMEW
-259 GEAVGRSMVDAYDA
+259 GEAVGRSMVEAYGA
-273 YYASGTAPVAMSL
+273 CYASGTAPVAMSL

-301 YVDGIPQEL
+301 YVDGIPEKL
-310 REELYRELGKDRMKM
+310 REELCGELGRDRMKM

-336 PELVDVLEFLDACQ
+336 PELVDVLEFLNACQ
-350 SVYQD
+350 RVYPD
-355 ESAFQTLKERMGKL
+355 ENAFQTLKDRMRRL
-369 VTDQWAKGY
+369 VAKQWAKGY
-378 PGNPSGLTIYLPSG
+378 PVNPSGLTIYLPSG
-392 SNPYLSEDLETY
+392 SNPYLSEALETY
-404 DTTGFCSAYRQ
+404 DTTGFCSAYRR

-432 GDINAHKD
+432 GNISAHKD

-448 PEDVSD
+448 PEDASD

-459 LAVFCPVG
+459 LAVFCPAG
-467 DDGNYYLLCTDSD
+467 DDENYYLLCTDSD

-489 RAAPENSYMG
+489 RAAPEDSYMG

-544 VLSVTPAGQTSEAA
+544 ILSVTPAGQTSEAA

-568 RVTPLYLVEHM
+568 RVTPLYLVERM
-579 EDVEEEPVDEAE
+579 EDVGEAP
-591 DGAKDEANDE
+591 GN
-601 AKDGAKDE
+601 
-609 AKDEANDEANDEAK
+609 
-623 NETKDGAKDEAEDEA
+623 
-638 KNETID
+638 
-644 GAKDE
+644 
-649 TKNEAGD
+649 
-656 ETKDEIRDETGN
+656 TGN
-668 TAGSSHGETS
+668 ASG
-678 HNPDQITED
+678 QIMED
-687 RYYTDSYYMGTEFFI
+687 RYYTDSYYMGTEFYI

-707 MLLETV
+707 MLLEAV
-713 PVSGDGYFYGFML
+713 PASGDGYLYGFML

-738 TGIETEDTGS
+738 IGMGTEDNGS